1 MSVKNIVAS
10 HQTGFLA
17 SLLLFQCLEW
27 LGPLFQLCRILCSPC
42 TAVKEIVL
50 CSVGILSKSIMSK
63 SFSGVGIKL
72 GYKEKRWINELIW
85 YVYSQWISSTCNTVR
100 KCGPKS
106 WNICLWMFLSILSF
120 PGNIK
125 YFKDKQEPI
134 GILSTDL
141 MGVKFTKVNQC
152 RTCSLCRSTDSKN
165 NCLLSSSIASASC
178 FRPPI
183 FSCEL
188 LVVTL
193 FIRAHK
199 PPESWESNHYEHQ
212 NQNST

>member
-72 GYKEKRWINELIW
+72 GYKEKRWINEMIFDMSTHNEYLPHAI
-85 YVYSQWISSTCNTVR
+85 QWENVAQKVEIFAFECFWVFY
-100 KCGPKS
+100 P
-106 WNICLWMFLSILSF
+106 FLEI
-120 PGNIK
+120 
-125 YFKDKQEPI
+125 
-134 GILSTDL
+134 
-141 MGVKFTKVNQC
+141 
-152 RTCSLCRSTDSKN
+152 
-165 NCLLSSSIASASC
+165 
-178 FRPPI
+178 
-183 FSCEL
+183 
-188 LVVTL
+188 
-193 FIRAHK
+193 
-199 PPESWESNHYEHQ
+199 
-212 NQNST
+212 